1 MTRPISRTRACTVAS
16 LLIAAVLALAT
27 FAFPSPAAPQDL
39 PIVTPDDYGR
49 WENLGGSVLSPH
61 GDWIAYTVTRVDEDS
76 ELRVRKLDEDST
88 RVFPWGSSPSFSPD
102 GRWLAWTVGLS
113 PEERERLEE
122 SDEPVRQ
129 KSSVM
134 DLGTGEVREFDAVSE
149 RAFDATGQFIA
160 LRGYAPD
167 EPEGKGADIRVVTLA
182 TGAETGFGNVGEMSW
197 SPSGPL
203 LVLAIATGT
212 DVGNGVQLY
221 DAATGTL
228 RPADASGSRLSEP
241 PVA

>member
-27 FAFPSPAAPQDL
+27 FALPFPAGSQDL
-39 PIVTPDDYGR
+39 PVVTPDDYGR
-49 WENLGGSVLSPH
+49 WENPGGAVLSPH

-113 PEERERLEE
+113 PDERERLAE

-134 DLGTGEVREFDAVSE
+134 DPEHRRGAGVRRGLRAGLRRHGTVHRAPRVRARRARGQGCRRPRRDAVDGRRDRLWQRRRDGLESV
-149 RAFDATGQFIA
+149 ASS
-160 LRGYAPD
+160 
-167 EPEGKGADIRVVTLA
+167 
-182 TGAETGFGNVGEMSW
+182 TGAGHRHRHRCGQRGPAVRRSHRHAPPRRRFGLE
-197 SPSGPL
+197 
-203 LVLAIATGT
+203 
-212 DVGNGVQLY
+212 
-221 DAATGTL
+221 
-228 RPADASGSRLSEP
+228 LSEP